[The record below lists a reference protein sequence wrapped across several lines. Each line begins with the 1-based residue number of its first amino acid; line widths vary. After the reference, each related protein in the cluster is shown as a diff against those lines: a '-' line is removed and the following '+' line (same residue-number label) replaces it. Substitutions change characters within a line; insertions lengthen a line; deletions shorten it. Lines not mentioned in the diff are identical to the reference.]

1 MMIGDKLPAFNLK
14 AVDGEMYNQ
23 YAYADRYALLVIF
36 TNNTCP
42 VAQAYRDRIKAL
54 LKRYEE
60 DNLGII
66 RINSTSKNSKAESLE
81 EMQKLYDELKLPHLY
96 LDDADQT
103 VAKAFGATKVPEAF
117 LFNSKRELVYK
128 GAIDDSWEN
137 ENMVTR
143 VYLEDAI
150 EAALD
155 GIDVDYPEIQAVGC
169 DILWN

>member
-1 MMIGDKLPAFNLK
+1 MIIGDKLPAFNLK
-14 AVDGEMYNQ
+14 GVDGEMSNQ
-23 YAYADRYALLVIF
+23 YAYADRYALLVVF
-36 TNNTCP
+36 TNNSCP
-42 VAQAYRDRIKAL
+42 VAVAYRNRIKNL

-66 RINSTSKNSKAESLE
+66 RINSTTKNSEAESLE
-81 EMQKLYDELKLPHLY
+81 EMKKMYDDLKLPHLY
-96 LDDADQT
+96 LMDDDQT

-155 GIDVDYPEIQAVGC
+155 GIDVDYPEIDPIGC
-169 DILWN
+169 DIVLK

>member
-1 MMIGDKLPAFNLK
+1 MNIGDKLPAFNLK
-14 AVDGEMYNQ
+14 GIDGEMYNQ

-36 TNNTCP
+36 TNNSCP
-42 VAQAYRDRIKAL
+42 VAVAYRNRIKNL

-60 DNLGII
+60 DNLGIV
-66 RINSTSKNSKAESLE
+66 RINSMAKNSESESLE
-81 EMQKLYDELKLPHLY
+81 EMKKMYDDLKLEHLY
-96 LDDADQT
+96 LMDEDQQM
-103 VAKAFGATKVPEAF
+103 AKSFGANKVPEAF

-155 GIDVDYPEIQAVGC
+155 GIDVDYPEVAPVGC
-169 DILWN
+169 DMVWN